1 SPGILAS
8 IVKNEHYPSFDAYI
22 DAIAAA
28 LRTEYETIVGSG
40 FYLQIDAPD
49 LALERHV
56 AFSKRP
62 LKDFQQFVDRVIAAI
77 NTALV
82 NIPRKAP
89 CLLGQLRGT
98 ARSRRAAR
106 RYAADLV

>member
-1 SPGILAS
+1 MDLPTEKVG
-8 IVKNEHYPSFDAYI
+8 DRRR
-22 DAIAAA
+22 IAAA
-28 LRTEYETIVGSG
+28 LRIEYETIVGSG

-77 NTALV
+77 NTAL
-82 NIPRKAP
+82 AP
-89 CLLGQLRGT
+89 APV
-98 ARSRRAAR
+98 ARLMRPLQTSCKSPVAHC
-106 RYAADLV
+106 

>member
-1 SPGILAS
+1 MRPRDGVQWPPSLQPPRPAFLAS

-28 LRTEYETIVGSG
+28 LRIEYETIVGSG

-82 NIPRKAP
+82 NIPR
-89 CLLGQLRGT
+89 
-98 ARSRRAAR
+98 
-106 RYAADLV
+106 